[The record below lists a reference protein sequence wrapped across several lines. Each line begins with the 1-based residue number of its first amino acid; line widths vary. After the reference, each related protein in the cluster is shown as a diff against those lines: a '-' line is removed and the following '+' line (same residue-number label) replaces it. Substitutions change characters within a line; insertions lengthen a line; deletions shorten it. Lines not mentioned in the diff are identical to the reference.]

1 MLLLL
6 SSLWCAPGGIP
17 AFNRLLVQAAA
28 EHAAAAGQPLRIVV
42 LADARDAQPD
52 PAWLAALPAA
62 ARGALAAGGYVP
74 CGGSRG
80 RCVGEVARVLA
91 RKPAGARP
99 IVCIGHVNL
108 APLGLL
114 AQAAGWGAGVV
125 AHGTE
130 VWTPLPW
137 LRRVALRR
145 ADAVACVSEHTAR
158 KVAGVQGVAPARC
171 VRVINALAQ
180 LPPESKEP
188 PDSPAA
194 AAPFD
199 GGLHVLSITRLHPGE
214 PKGID
219 LVLRALV
226 SLPALRYTV
235 IGEGEALPALR
246 ALAAR
251 LGVAGRVRFRG
262 ALPDAARDAE
272 LAACDVLAL
281 PSRGEGFGIVYLE
294 AMAHGKPCLAARAG
308 GAPEVVLDGETGL
321 VVDADADAV
330 RDGLARLCDPVLR
343 ARLGAAGRERVAR
356 SFCYAQFRAHA
367 LRFFARLEERPAAEE
382 ER

>member
-42 LADARDAQPD
+42 LADARDVQPD

-62 ARGALAAGGYVP
+62 ARGALVAGRYVP

-80 RCVGEVARVLA
+80 RCVREVVRVLA
-91 RKPAGARP
+91 RRPAGARP
-99 IVCIGHVNL
+99 IACIGHVNL

-137 LRRVALRR
+137 LRRAALRR
-145 ADAVACVSEHTAR
+145 ADAVACVSEHTAQM
-158 KVAGVQGVAPARC
+158 VAGVQGVAPARC

-180 LPPESKEP
+180 SPQEP
-188 PDSPAA
+188 QEPPAA
-194 AAPFD
+194 AAPPGSD
-199 GGLHVLSITRLHPGE
+199 LHVLSITRLHPGE

-246 ALAAR
+246 ALAKQ
-251 LGVAGRVRFRG
+251 LGVAGRVRFLG

-321 VVDADADAV
+321 VVAPEVDAV
-330 RDGLARLCDPVLR
+330 RDGLARLLDPALR
-343 ARLGAAGRERVAR
+343 ARLGAAGRARVAR

-367 LRFFARLEERPAAEE
+367 LRFFARLEACPAAEE